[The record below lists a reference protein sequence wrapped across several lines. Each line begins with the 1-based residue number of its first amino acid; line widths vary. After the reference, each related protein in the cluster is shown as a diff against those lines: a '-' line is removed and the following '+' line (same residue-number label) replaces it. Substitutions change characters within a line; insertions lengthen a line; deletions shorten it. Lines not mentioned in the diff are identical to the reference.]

1 MMTNTQETQTIS
13 IADRGDSVSKA
24 LVVFWIVAL
33 CVWGPL
39 TWFLGATIL
48 TLSSF
53 TMLSIFVI
61 AFILHRIEMHRF
73 AKSLWMG
80 AGCVYLFIIKQLIPD
95 FGGMN
100 FLLIAVTGIPFLVF
114 QRPNERILGYLICP
128 VPMIIWW
135 VSKIFDHNL
144 LGPDELSLNATS
156 TFIAPTT
163 ITVSFIFVMFEMFY
177 FASMFRRYETVLQQA
192 AQKAESANMAKSAFL
207 ANMSHEIRTPM
218 NGIIGMSELLHQ
230 QPMEENDRR
239 KVSSIVNSARS
250 LLRIIDDILD
260 LSKIEAG
267 KFSVVETTMS
277 YAEICE
283 SVSVEMGAEA
293 LARNCFLELQIAPSV
308 SADVR
313 SDPGRV
319 RQIINNLM
327 SNAIKFSQ
335 GTPDAPGHVCLS
347 LAPGQNNTILI
358 CIRDNGIGISADDL
372 SKLFL
377 PFSQADQDNNRRFG
391 GTGLGLSIAKRLVDL
406 LDGHISVNSTPGVGS
421 TFCVHLPYRPVSADK
436 LTGTL
441 PDDIPLFSIVDES
454 AQKSMIAPNR
464 DLPALRTLVTF
475 ETLDELIPAIQQV
488 TVPPIII
495 LALGDMES
503 VTGKIAA
510 LKNANANASFLCVT
524 SSLAD
529 PQGLVAP
536 DTFVMYRYPALP
548 SELIRGLNLLSGQ
561 VPAIVPLSLTLEPKQ
576 SAQTPHLLVVEDND
590 INRMVIGAQLEKLG
604 YDVSFAEDGKSGLGM
619 WETGDYAAVLV
630 DGQMPVMDGYEMTRL
645 IRTAEQNQNIG
656 RSIVIGVTANA
667 LKGDAELCFDAG
679 MDDYLPK
686 PVSLETLDTTL
697 EKWLKKPHQ
706 TLM

>member
-1 MMTNTQETQTIS
+1 
-13 IADRGDSVSKA
+13 
-24 LVVFWIVAL
+24 
-33 CVWGPL
+33 
-39 TWFLGATIL
+39 
-48 TLSSF
+48 
-53 TMLSIFVI
+53 MLFVFVI

-80 AGCVYLFIIKQLIPD
+80 VGCIYLFIIKQLILD

-135 VSKIFDHNL
+135 VSNIFDHNL
-144 LGPDELSLNATS
+144 LGPDELSLSATS
-156 TFIAPTT
+156 SFIAPTT

-192 AQKAESANMAKSAFL
+192 AQKAETANMAKSAFL

-218 NGIIGMSELLHQ
+218 NGIIGMSELLYQ
-230 QPMEENDRR
+230 QPLEENDRR

-335 GTPDAPGHVCLS
+335 GTPDEPGHVCLS
-347 LAPGQNNTILI
+347 LAPGQNNTIII

-421 TFCVHLPYRPVSADK
+421 TFCVHLPYQAVSADK
-436 LTGTL
+436 LMGTL
-441 PDDIPLFSIVDES
+441 PANIPLFSIVDES
-454 AQKSMIAPNR
+454 AEKTIIGPNR
-464 DLPALRTLVTF
+464 NLPALHTLVTF
-475 ETLDELIPAIQQV
+475 ESLGDLIPAIQQV
-488 TVPPIII
+488 TVPPVII

-503 VTGKIAA
+503 LTDKIAA
-510 LKNANANASFLCVT
+510 LKNANANTSFLYIT

-561 VPAIVPLSLTLEPKQ
+561 APAITPPASPLEPKQ
-576 SAQTPHLLVVEDND
+576 SEQTPHLLVVEDND

-604 YDVSFAEDGKSGLGM
+604 DDVSFAEDAKKRLGHM
-619 WETGDYAAVLV
+619 GNW
-630 DGQMPVMDGYEMTRL
+630 
-645 IRTAEQNQNIG
+645 
-656 RSIVIGVTANA
+656 
-667 LKGDAELCFDAG
+667 
-679 MDDYLPK
+679 
-686 PVSLETLDTTL
+686 
-697 EKWLKKPHQ
+697 
-706 TLM
+706 

>member
-1 MMTNTQETQTIS
+1 
-13 IADRGDSVSKA
+13 
-24 LVVFWIVAL
+24 
-33 CVWGPL
+33 
-39 TWFLGATIL
+39 
-48 TLSSF
+48 
-53 TMLSIFVI
+53 MLFVFVI

-80 AGCVYLFIIKQLIPD
+80 VGCIYLFIIKQLILD

-135 VSKIFDHNL
+135 VSNIFDHNL
-144 LGPDELSLNATS
+144 LGPDELSLSATS
-156 TFIAPTT
+156 SFIAPTT

-192 AQKAESANMAKSAFL
+192 AQKAETANMAKSAFL

-218 NGIIGMSELLHQ
+218 NGIIGMSELLYQ
-230 QPMEENDRR
+230 QPLEENDRR

-335 GTPDAPGHVCLS
+335 GTPDEPGHVCLS
-347 LAPGQNNTILI
+347 LAPGQNNTIII

-421 TFCVHLPYRPVSADK
+421 TFCVHLPYQAVSADK
-436 LTGTL
+436 LMGTL
-441 PDDIPLFSIVDES
+441 PANIPLFSIVDES
-454 AQKSMIAPNR
+454 AEKTIIGPNR
-464 DLPALRTLVTF
+464 NLPALHTLVTF
-475 ETLDELIPAIQQV
+475 ESLGDLIPAIQQV
-488 TVPPIII
+488 TVPPVII

-503 VTGKIAA
+503 LTDKIAA
-510 LKNANANASFLCVT
+510 LKNANANTSFLYIT

-561 VPAIVPLSLTLEPKQ
+561 APAITPPASPLEPKQ
-576 SAQTPHLLVVEDND
+576 SEQTPHLLVVEDND
-590 INRMVIGAQLEKLG
+590 INRMVISAQLEKLG
-604 YDVSFAEDGKSGLGM
+604 YDVSFAEDAKKRLGHM
-619 WETGDYAAVLV
+619 GNW
-630 DGQMPVMDGYEMTRL
+630 
-645 IRTAEQNQNIG
+645 
-656 RSIVIGVTANA
+656 
-667 LKGDAELCFDAG
+667 
-679 MDDYLPK
+679 
-686 PVSLETLDTTL
+686 
-697 EKWLKKPHQ
+697 
-706 TLM
+706 

>member
-1 MMTNTQETQTIS
+1 
-13 IADRGDSVSKA
+13 
-24 LVVFWIVAL
+24 
-33 CVWGPL
+33 
-39 TWFLGATIL
+39 
-48 TLSSF
+48 
-53 TMLSIFVI
+53 
-61 AFILHRIEMHRF
+61 
-73 AKSLWMG
+73 MG
-80 AGCVYLFIIKQLIPD
+80 VGCIYLFIIKQLILD

-135 VSKIFDHNL
+135 VSNIFDHNL
-144 LGPDELSLNATS
+144 LGPDELSLSATS
-156 TFIAPTT
+156 SFIAPTT
-163 ITVSFIFVMFEMFY
+163 ITVSFIFVMFEIFY

-192 AQKAESANMAKSAFL
+192 AQKAETANMAKSAFL

-218 NGIIGMSELLHQ
+218 NGIIGMSELLYQ
-230 QPMEENDRR
+230 QPLEENDRR

-335 GTPDAPGHVCLS
+335 GTPDEPGHVCLS
-347 LAPGQNNTILI
+347 LAPGQNNTIII

-421 TFCVHLPYRPVSADK
+421 TFCVHLPYQAVSANK
-436 LTGTL
+436 LMGTL
-441 PDDIPLFSIVDES
+441 PANIPLFSIVDES
-454 AQKSMIAPNR
+454 AEKTIIGPNR
-464 DLPALRTLVTF
+464 NLPALHTLVTF
-475 ETLDELIPAIQQV
+475 ESLGDLIPAIQQV
-488 TVPPIII
+488 TVPPVII

-503 VTGKIAA
+503 LTDKIAA
-510 LKNANANASFLCVT
+510 LKNANANTSFLYIT

-561 VPAIVPLSLTLEPKQ
+561 APAITPPASPLEPKQ
-576 SAQTPHLLVVEDND
+576 SEQTPHLLVVEDND

-604 YDVSFAEDGKSGLGM
+604 YDVSFAEDAKKRLGHM
-619 WETGDYAAVLV
+619 GNW
-630 DGQMPVMDGYEMTRL
+630 
-645 IRTAEQNQNIG
+645 
-656 RSIVIGVTANA
+656 
-667 LKGDAELCFDAG
+667 
-679 MDDYLPK
+679 
-686 PVSLETLDTTL
+686 
-697 EKWLKKPHQ
+697 
-706 TLM
+706 

>member
-1 MMTNTQETQTIS
+1 
-13 IADRGDSVSKA
+13 
-24 LVVFWIVAL
+24 
-33 CVWGPL
+33 
-39 TWFLGATIL
+39 
-48 TLSSF
+48 
-53 TMLSIFVI
+53 MLFVFVI

-80 AGCVYLFIIKQLIPD
+80 VGCIYLFIIKQLILD

-135 VSKIFDHNL
+135 VSNIFDHNL
-144 LGPDELSLNATS
+144 LGPDELSLSATS
-156 TFIAPTT
+156 SFIAPTT
-163 ITVSFIFVMFEMFY
+163 ITVSFIFVMFEIFY

-192 AQKAESANMAKSAFL
+192 AQKAETANMAKSAFL

-218 NGIIGMSELLHQ
+218 NGIIGMSELLYQ
-230 QPMEENDRR
+230 QPLEENDRR

-277 YAEICE
+277 YAENCE

-335 GTPDAPGHVCLS
+335 GTPDEPGHVCLS
-347 LAPGQNNTILI
+347 LAPGQNNTIII

-421 TFCVHLPYRPVSADK
+421 TFCVHLPYQAVSANK
-436 LTGTL
+436 LMGTL
-441 PDDIPLFSIVDES
+441 PANIPLFSIVDES
-454 AQKSMIAPNR
+454 AEKTIIGPNR
-464 DLPALRTLVTF
+464 NLPALHTLVTF
-475 ETLDELIPAIQQV
+475 ESLGDLIPAIQQV
-488 TVPPIII
+488 TVPPVII

-503 VTGKIAA
+503 LTDKIAA
-510 LKNANANASFLCVT
+510 LKNANANTSFLYIT

-561 VPAIVPLSLTLEPKQ
+561 APAITPPASPLEPKQ
-576 SAQTPHLLVVEDND
+576 SEQTPHLLVVEDND

-604 YDVSFAEDGKSGLGM
+604 DDVSFAEDAKKRLGHM
-619 WETGDYAAVLV
+619 GNW
-630 DGQMPVMDGYEMTRL
+630 
-645 IRTAEQNQNIG
+645 
-656 RSIVIGVTANA
+656 
-667 LKGDAELCFDAG
+667 
-679 MDDYLPK
+679 
-686 PVSLETLDTTL
+686 
-697 EKWLKKPHQ
+697 
-706 TLM
+706 

>member
-1 MMTNTQETQTIS
+1 
-13 IADRGDSVSKA
+13 
-24 LVVFWIVAL
+24 
-33 CVWGPL
+33 
-39 TWFLGATIL
+39 
-48 TLSSF
+48 
-53 TMLSIFVI
+53 
-61 AFILHRIEMHRF
+61 
-73 AKSLWMG
+73 MG
-80 AGCVYLFIIKQLIPD
+80 VGCIYLFIIKQLILD

-135 VSKIFDHNL
+135 VSNIFDHNL
-144 LGPDELSLNATS
+144 LGPDELSLSATS
-156 TFIAPTT
+156 SFIAPTT
-163 ITVSFIFVMFEMFY
+163 ITVSFIFVMFEIFY

-192 AQKAESANMAKSAFL
+192 AQKAETANMAKSAFL

-218 NGIIGMSELLHQ
+218 NGIIGMSELLYQ
-230 QPMEENDRR
+230 QPLEENDRR

-277 YAEICE
+277 YAENCE

-335 GTPDAPGHVCLS
+335 GTPDEPGHVCLS
-347 LAPGQNNTILI
+347 LAPGQNNTIII

-421 TFCVHLPYRPVSADK
+421 TFCVHLPYQAVSANK
-436 LTGTL
+436 LMGTL
-441 PDDIPLFSIVDES
+441 PANIPLFSIVDES
-454 AQKSMIAPNR
+454 AEKTIIGPNR
-464 DLPALRTLVTF
+464 NLPALHTLVTF
-475 ETLDELIPAIQQV
+475 ESLGDLIPAIQQV
-488 TVPPIII
+488 TVPPVII

-503 VTGKIAA
+503 LTDKIAA
-510 LKNANANASFLCVT
+510 LKNANANTSFLYIT

-561 VPAIVPLSLTLEPKQ
+561 APAITPPASPLEPKQ
-576 SAQTPHLLVVEDND
+576 SEQTPHLLVVEDND

-604 YDVSFAEDGKSGLGM
+604 DDVSFAEDAKKRLGHM
-619 WETGDYAAVLV
+619 GNW
-630 DGQMPVMDGYEMTRL
+630 
-645 IRTAEQNQNIG
+645 
-656 RSIVIGVTANA
+656 
-667 LKGDAELCFDAG
+667 
-679 MDDYLPK
+679 
-686 PVSLETLDTTL
+686 
-697 EKWLKKPHQ
+697 
-706 TLM
+706 

>member
-1 MMTNTQETQTIS
+1 
-13 IADRGDSVSKA
+13 
-24 LVVFWIVAL
+24 
-33 CVWGPL
+33 
-39 TWFLGATIL
+39 
-48 TLSSF
+48 
-53 TMLSIFVI
+53 MLFVFVI

-80 AGCVYLFIIKQLIPD
+80 VGCIYLFIIKQLILD
-95 FGGMN
+95 FGGMK

-135 VSKIFDHNL
+135 VSNIFDHNL
-144 LGPDELSLNATS
+144 LGPDELSLSATS
-156 TFIAPTT
+156 SFIAPTT

-192 AQKAESANMAKSAFL
+192 AQKAETANMAKSAFL

-218 NGIIGMSELLHQ
+218 NGIIGMSELLYQ
-230 QPMEENDRR
+230 QPLEENDRR

-335 GTPDAPGHVCLS
+335 GTPDEPGHVCLS
-347 LAPGQNNTILI
+347 LAPGQNNTIII

-406 LDGHISVNSTPGVGS
+406 LDGHISVNSTPDVGS
-421 TFCVHLPYRPVSADK
+421 TFCVHLPYQAVSADK
-436 LTGTL
+436 LMGTL
-441 PDDIPLFSIVDES
+441 PANIPLFSIVDES
-454 AQKSMIAPNR
+454 AEKTIIGPNR
-464 DLPALRTLVTF
+464 NLPALHTLVTF
-475 ETLDELIPAIQQV
+475 ESLGDLIPAIQQV
-488 TVPPIII
+488 TVPPVII

-503 VTGKIAA
+503 LTDKIAA
-510 LKNANANASFLCVT
+510 LKNANANTSFLYIT

-561 VPAIVPLSLTLEPKQ
+561 APAITPPASPLEPKQ
-576 SAQTPHLLVVEDND
+576 SEQTPHLLVVEDND

-604 YDVSFAEDGKSGLGM
+604 YDVSFAEDAKKRLGHM
-619 WETGDYAAVLV
+619 GNW
-630 DGQMPVMDGYEMTRL
+630 
-645 IRTAEQNQNIG
+645 
-656 RSIVIGVTANA
+656 
-667 LKGDAELCFDAG
+667 
-679 MDDYLPK
+679 
-686 PVSLETLDTTL
+686 
-697 EKWLKKPHQ
+697 
-706 TLM
+706 

>member
-1 MMTNTQETQTIS
+1 
-13 IADRGDSVSKA
+13 
-24 LVVFWIVAL
+24 
-33 CVWGPL
+33 
-39 TWFLGATIL
+39 
-48 TLSSF
+48 
-53 TMLSIFVI
+53 
-61 AFILHRIEMHRF
+61 
-73 AKSLWMG
+73 
-80 AGCVYLFIIKQLIPD
+80 
-95 FGGMN
+95 MN

-135 VSKIFDHNL
+135 VSNIFDHNL
-144 LGPDELSLNATS
+144 LGPDELSLSATS
-156 TFIAPTT
+156 SFIAPTT
-163 ITVSFIFVMFEMFY
+163 ITVSFIFVMFEIFY

-192 AQKAESANMAKSAFL
+192 AQKAETANMAKSAFL

-218 NGIIGMSELLHQ
+218 NGIIGMSELLYQ
-230 QPMEENDRR
+230 QPLEENDRR

-277 YAEICE
+277 YAENCE

-335 GTPDAPGHVCLS
+335 GTPDEPGHVCLS
-347 LAPGQNNTILI
+347 LAPGQNNTIII

-421 TFCVHLPYRPVSADK
+421 TFCVHLPYQAVSADK
-436 LTGTL
+436 LMGTL
-441 PDDIPLFSIVDES
+441 PANIPLFSIVDES
-454 AQKSMIAPNR
+454 AEKTIIGPNR
-464 DLPALRTLVTF
+464 NLPALHTLVTF
-475 ETLDELIPAIQQV
+475 ESLGDLIPAIQQV
-488 TVPPIII
+488 TVPPVII

-503 VTGKIAA
+503 LTDKIAA
-510 LKNANANASFLCVT
+510 LKNANANTSFLYIT

-561 VPAIVPLSLTLEPKQ
+561 APAITPPASPLEPKQ
-576 SAQTPHLLVVEDND
+576 SEQTPHLLVVEDND

-604 YDVSFAEDGKSGLGM
+604 DDVSFAEDAKKRLGHM
-619 WETGDYAAVLV
+619 GNW
-630 DGQMPVMDGYEMTRL
+630 
-645 IRTAEQNQNIG
+645 
-656 RSIVIGVTANA
+656 
-667 LKGDAELCFDAG
+667 
-679 MDDYLPK
+679 
-686 PVSLETLDTTL
+686 
-697 EKWLKKPHQ
+697 
-706 TLM
+706 

>member
-1 MMTNTQETQTIS
+1 
-13 IADRGDSVSKA
+13 
-24 LVVFWIVAL
+24 
-33 CVWGPL
+33 
-39 TWFLGATIL
+39 
-48 TLSSF
+48 
-53 TMLSIFVI
+53 MLFVFVI

-80 AGCVYLFIIKQLIPD
+80 VGCIYLFIIKQLILD

-135 VSKIFDHNL
+135 VSNIFDHNL
-144 LGPDELSLNATS
+144 LGPDELSLSATNS
-156 TFIAPTT
+156 FIAPTT

-192 AQKAESANMAKSAFL
+192 AQKAETANMAKSAFL

-218 NGIIGMSELLHQ
+218 NGIIGMSELLYQ
-230 QPMEENDRR
+230 QPLEENDRR

-277 YAEICE
+277 YAENCE

-335 GTPDAPGHVCLS
+335 GTPDEPGHVCLS
-347 LAPGQNNTILI
+347 LAPGQNNTIII

-406 LDGHISVNSTPGVGS
+406 LDGHIFVNSTPGVGS
-421 TFCVHLPYRPVSADK
+421 TFCVHLPYQAVSADK
-436 LTGTL
+436 LMGTL
-441 PDDIPLFSIVDES
+441 PANIPLFSIVDES
-454 AQKSMIAPNR
+454 AEKTIIGPNR
-464 DLPALRTLVTF
+464 NLPALHTLVTF
-475 ETLDELIPAIQQV
+475 ESLGDLIPAIQQV
-488 TVPPIII
+488 TVPPVII

-503 VTGKIAA
+503 LTDKIAA
-510 LKNANANASFLCVT
+510 LKNANANTSFLYIT

-561 VPAIVPLSLTLEPKQ
+561 APAITPPASPLEPKQ
-576 SAQTPHLLVVEDND
+576 SEQTPHLLVVEDND

-604 YDVSFAEDGKSGLGM
+604 DDVSFAEDAKKRLGHM
-619 WETGDYAAVLV
+619 GNW
-630 DGQMPVMDGYEMTRL
+630 
-645 IRTAEQNQNIG
+645 
-656 RSIVIGVTANA
+656 
-667 LKGDAELCFDAG
+667 
-679 MDDYLPK
+679 
-686 PVSLETLDTTL
+686 
-697 EKWLKKPHQ
+697 
-706 TLM
+706 

>member
-1 MMTNTQETQTIS
+1 
-13 IADRGDSVSKA
+13 
-24 LVVFWIVAL
+24 
-33 CVWGPL
+33 
-39 TWFLGATIL
+39 
-48 TLSSF
+48 
-53 TMLSIFVI
+53 
-61 AFILHRIEMHRF
+61 
-73 AKSLWMG
+73 MG
-80 AGCVYLFIIKQLIPD
+80 VGCIYLFIIKQLILD

-135 VSKIFDHNL
+135 VSNIFDHNL
-144 LGPDELSLNATS
+144 LGPDELSLSATS
-156 TFIAPTT
+156 SFIAPTT

-192 AQKAESANMAKSAFL
+192 AQKAETANMAKSAFL

-218 NGIIGMSELLHQ
+218 NGIIGMSELLYQ
-230 QPMEENDRR
+230 QPLEENDRR

-335 GTPDAPGHVCLS
+335 GTPDEPGHVCLS
-347 LAPGQNNTILI
+347 LAPGQNNTIII

-421 TFCVHLPYRPVSADK
+421 TFCVHLPYQAVSADK
-436 LTGTL
+436 LMGTL
-441 PDDIPLFSIVDES
+441 PANIPLFSIVDES
-454 AQKSMIAPNR
+454 AEKTIIGPNR
-464 DLPALRTLVTF
+464 NLPALHTLVTF
-475 ETLDELIPAIQQV
+475 ESLGDLIPAIQQV
-488 TVPPIII
+488 TVPPVII

-503 VTGKIAA
+503 LTDKIAA
-510 LKNANANASFLCVT
+510 LKNANANTSFLYIT

-561 VPAIVPLSLTLEPKQ
+561 APAITPPASPLEPKQ
-576 SAQTPHLLVVEDND
+576 SEQTPHLLVVEDND

-604 YDVSFAEDGKSGLGM
+604 YDVSFAEDAKKRLGHM
-619 WETGDYAAVLV
+619 GNW
-630 DGQMPVMDGYEMTRL
+630 
-645 IRTAEQNQNIG
+645 
-656 RSIVIGVTANA
+656 
-667 LKGDAELCFDAG
+667 
-679 MDDYLPK
+679 
-686 PVSLETLDTTL
+686 
-697 EKWLKKPHQ
+697 
-706 TLM
+706 

>member
-1 MMTNTQETQTIS
+1 
-13 IADRGDSVSKA
+13 
-24 LVVFWIVAL
+24 
-33 CVWGPL
+33 
-39 TWFLGATIL
+39 
-48 TLSSF
+48 
-53 TMLSIFVI
+53 MLFVFVI

-80 AGCVYLFIIKQLIPD
+80 VGCIYLFIIKQLILD

-135 VSKIFDHNL
+135 VSNIFDHNL
-144 LGPDELSLNATS
+144 LGPDELSLSATS
-156 TFIAPTT
+156 SFIAPTT

-192 AQKAESANMAKSAFL
+192 AQKAETANMAKSAFL

-218 NGIIGMSELLHQ
+218 NGIIGMSELLYQ
-230 QPMEENDRR
+230 QPLEENDRR

-277 YAEICE
+277 YAENCE

-335 GTPDAPGHVCLS
+335 GTPDEPGHVCLS
-347 LAPGQNNTILI
+347 LAPGQNNTIII

-377 PFSQADQDNNRRFG
+377 PFSQADQDNNRRFC

-421 TFCVHLPYRPVSADK
+421 TFCVHLPYQAVSANK
-436 LTGTL
+436 LMGTL
-441 PDDIPLFSIVDES
+441 PANIPLFSIVDES
-454 AQKSMIAPNR
+454 AEKTIIGPNR
-464 DLPALRTLVTF
+464 NLPALHTLVTF
-475 ETLDELIPAIQQV
+475 ESLGDLIPAIQQV
-488 TVPPIII
+488 TVPPVII

-503 VTGKIAA
+503 LTDKIAA
-510 LKNANANASFLCVT
+510 LKNANANTSFLYIT

-561 VPAIVPLSLTLEPKQ
+561 APAITPPASPLEPKQ
-576 SAQTPHLLVVEDND
+576 SEQTPHLLVVEDND
-590 INRMVIGAQLEKLG
+590 INRMVISAQLEKLG
-604 YDVSFAEDGKSGLGM
+604 YDVSFAEDAKKRLGHM
-619 WETGDYAAVLV
+619 GNW
-630 DGQMPVMDGYEMTRL
+630 
-645 IRTAEQNQNIG
+645 
-656 RSIVIGVTANA
+656 
-667 LKGDAELCFDAG
+667 
-679 MDDYLPK
+679 
-686 PVSLETLDTTL
+686 
-697 EKWLKKPHQ
+697 
-706 TLM
+706 

>member
-1 MMTNTQETQTIS
+1 
-13 IADRGDSVSKA
+13 
-24 LVVFWIVAL
+24 
-33 CVWGPL
+33 
-39 TWFLGATIL
+39 
-48 TLSSF
+48 
-53 TMLSIFVI
+53 MLFVFVI

-80 AGCVYLFIIKQLIPD
+80 VGCIYLFIIKQLILD

-135 VSKIFDHNL
+135 VSNIFDHNL
-144 LGPDELSLNATS
+144 LGPDELSLSATS
-156 TFIAPTT
+156 SFIAPTT
-163 ITVSFIFVMFEMFY
+163 ITVSFIFVMFEIFY

-192 AQKAESANMAKSAFL
+192 AQKAETANMAKSAFL

-218 NGIIGMSELLHQ
+218 NGIIGMSELLYQ
-230 QPMEENDRR
+230 QPLEENDRR

-335 GTPDAPGHVCLS
+335 GTPDEPGHVCLS
-347 LAPGQNNTILI
+347 LAPGQNNTIII

-406 LDGHISVNSTPGVGS
+406 LDGHIFVNSTPGVGS
-421 TFCVHLPYRPVSADK
+421 TFCVHLPYQAVSADK
-436 LTGTL
+436 LMGTL
-441 PDDIPLFSIVDES
+441 PANIPLFSIVDES
-454 AQKSMIAPNR
+454 AEKTIIGPNR
-464 DLPALRTLVTF
+464 NLPALHTLVTF
-475 ETLDELIPAIQQV
+475 ESLGDLIPAIQQV
-488 TVPPIII
+488 TVPPVII

-503 VTGKIAA
+503 LTDKIAA
-510 LKNANANASFLCVT
+510 LKNANANTSFLYIT

-561 VPAIVPLSLTLEPKQ
+561 APAITPPASPLEPKQ
-576 SAQTPHLLVVEDND
+576 SEQTPHLLVVEDND

-604 YDVSFAEDGKSGLGM
+604 DDVSFAEDAKKRLGHM
-619 WETGDYAAVLV
+619 GNW
-630 DGQMPVMDGYEMTRL
+630 
-645 IRTAEQNQNIG
+645 
-656 RSIVIGVTANA
+656 
-667 LKGDAELCFDAG
+667 
-679 MDDYLPK
+679 
-686 PVSLETLDTTL
+686 
-697 EKWLKKPHQ
+697 
-706 TLM
+706 

>member
-1 MMTNTQETQTIS
+1 
-13 IADRGDSVSKA
+13 
-24 LVVFWIVAL
+24 
-33 CVWGPL
+33 
-39 TWFLGATIL
+39 
-48 TLSSF
+48 
-53 TMLSIFVI
+53 MLFVFVI

-80 AGCVYLFIIKQLIPD
+80 VGCIYLFIIKQLILD

-135 VSKIFDHNL
+135 VSNIFDHNL
-144 LGPDELSLNATS
+144 LGPDELSLSATS
-156 TFIAPTT
+156 SFIAPTT

-192 AQKAESANMAKSAFL
+192 AQKAETANMAKSAFL

-218 NGIIGMSELLHQ
+218 NGIIGMSELLYQ
-230 QPMEENDRR
+230 QPLEENDRR

-335 GTPDAPGHVCLS
+335 GTPDEPGHVCLS
-347 LAPGQNNTILI
+347 LAPGQNNTIII

-421 TFCVHLPYRPVSADK
+421 TFCVHLPYQAVSANK
-436 LTGTL
+436 LMGTL
-441 PDDIPLFSIVDES
+441 PANIPLFSIVDES
-454 AQKSMIAPNR
+454 AEKTIIGPNR
-464 DLPALRTLVTF
+464 NLPALHTLVTF
-475 ETLDELIPAIQQV
+475 ESLGDLIPAIQQV
-488 TVPPIII
+488 TVPPVII

-503 VTGKIAA
+503 LTDKIAA
-510 LKNANANASFLCVT
+510 LKNANANTSFLYIT

-561 VPAIVPLSLTLEPKQ
+561 APAITPPASPLEPKQ
-576 SAQTPHLLVVEDND
+576 SEQTPHLLVVEDND

-604 YDVSFAEDGKSGLGM
+604 YDVSFAEDAKKRLGHM
-619 WETGDYAAVLV
+619 GNW
-630 DGQMPVMDGYEMTRL
+630 
-645 IRTAEQNQNIG
+645 
-656 RSIVIGVTANA
+656 
-667 LKGDAELCFDAG
+667 
-679 MDDYLPK
+679 
-686 PVSLETLDTTL
+686 
-697 EKWLKKPHQ
+697 
-706 TLM
+706 

>member
-1 MMTNTQETQTIS
+1 
-13 IADRGDSVSKA
+13 
-24 LVVFWIVAL
+24 
-33 CVWGPL
+33 
-39 TWFLGATIL
+39 
-48 TLSSF
+48 
-53 TMLSIFVI
+53 
-61 AFILHRIEMHRF
+61 
-73 AKSLWMG
+73 MG
-80 AGCVYLFIIKQLIPD
+80 VGCIYLFIIKQLILD

-135 VSKIFDHNL
+135 VSNIFDHNL
-144 LGPDELSLNATS
+144 LGPDELSLSATS
-156 TFIAPTT
+156 SFIAPTT

-192 AQKAESANMAKSAFL
+192 AQKAETANMAKSAFL

-218 NGIIGMSELLHQ
+218 NGIIGMSELLYQ
-230 QPMEENDRR
+230 QPLEENDRR

-335 GTPDAPGHVCLS
+335 GTPDEPGHVCLS
-347 LAPGQNNTILI
+347 LAPGQNNTIII

-406 LDGHISVNSTPGVGS
+406 LDGHIFVNSTPGVGS
-421 TFCVHLPYRPVSADK
+421 TFCVHLPYQAVSADK
-436 LTGTL
+436 LMGTL
-441 PDDIPLFSIVDES
+441 PANIPLFSIVDES
-454 AQKSMIAPNR
+454 AEKTIIGPNR
-464 DLPALRTLVTF
+464 NLPALHTLVTF
-475 ETLDELIPAIQQV
+475 ESLGDLIPAIQQV
-488 TVPPIII
+488 TVPPVII

-503 VTGKIAA
+503 LTDKIAA
-510 LKNANANASFLCVT
+510 LKNANANTSFLYIT

-561 VPAIVPLSLTLEPKQ
+561 APAITPPASPLEPKQ
-576 SAQTPHLLVVEDND
+576 SEQTPHLLVVEDND
-590 INRMVIGAQLEKLG
+590 INRMVISAQLEKLG
-604 YDVSFAEDGKSGLGM
+604 YDVSFAEDAKKRLGHM
-619 WETGDYAAVLV
+619 GNW
-630 DGQMPVMDGYEMTRL
+630 
-645 IRTAEQNQNIG
+645 
-656 RSIVIGVTANA
+656 
-667 LKGDAELCFDAG
+667 
-679 MDDYLPK
+679 
-686 PVSLETLDTTL
+686 
-697 EKWLKKPHQ
+697 
-706 TLM
+706 

>member
-1 MMTNTQETQTIS
+1 
-13 IADRGDSVSKA
+13 
-24 LVVFWIVAL
+24 
-33 CVWGPL
+33 
-39 TWFLGATIL
+39 
-48 TLSSF
+48 
-53 TMLSIFVI
+53 
-61 AFILHRIEMHRF
+61 
-73 AKSLWMG
+73 MG
-80 AGCVYLFIIKQLIPD
+80 VGCIYLFIIKQLILD

-135 VSKIFDHNL
+135 VSNIFDHNL
-144 LGPDELSLNATS
+144 LGPDELSLSATS
-156 TFIAPTT
+156 SFIAPTT

-192 AQKAESANMAKSAFL
+192 AQKAETANMAKSAFL

-218 NGIIGMSELLHQ
+218 NGIIGMSELLYQ
-230 QPMEENDRR
+230 QPLEENDRR

-335 GTPDAPGHVCLS
+335 GTPDEPGHVCLS
-347 LAPGQNNTILI
+347 LAPGQNNTIII

-421 TFCVHLPYRPVSADK
+421 TFCVHLPYQAVSADK
-436 LTGTL
+436 LMGTL
-441 PDDIPLFSIVDES
+441 PANIPLFSIVDES
-454 AQKSMIAPNR
+454 AEKTIIGPNR
-464 DLPALRTLVTF
+464 NLPALHTLVTF
-475 ETLDELIPAIQQV
+475 ESLGDLIPAIQQV
-488 TVPPIII
+488 TVPPVII

-503 VTGKIAA
+503 LTDKIAA
-510 LKNANANASFLCVT
+510 LKNANANTSFLYIT

-561 VPAIVPLSLTLEPKQ
+561 APAITPPASPLEPKQ
-576 SAQTPHLLVVEDND
+576 SEQTPHLLVVEDND

-604 YDVSFAEDGKSGLGM
+604 DDVSFAEDAKKRLGHM
-619 WETGDYAAVLV
+619 GNW
-630 DGQMPVMDGYEMTRL
+630 
-645 IRTAEQNQNIG
+645 
-656 RSIVIGVTANA
+656 
-667 LKGDAELCFDAG
+667 
-679 MDDYLPK
+679 
-686 PVSLETLDTTL
+686 
-697 EKWLKKPHQ
+697 
-706 TLM
+706 